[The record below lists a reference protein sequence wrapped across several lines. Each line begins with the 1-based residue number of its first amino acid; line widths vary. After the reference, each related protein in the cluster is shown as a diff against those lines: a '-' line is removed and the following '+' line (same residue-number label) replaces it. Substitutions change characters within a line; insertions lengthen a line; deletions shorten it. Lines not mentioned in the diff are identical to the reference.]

1 MARVLLVF
9 ILAACP
15 GKANSSS
22 VLLPEVGT
30 QSPLEWTP
38 DSISI
43 STSCVFCFAFLFPLS
58 NVWEC
63 F

>member
-1 MARVLLVF
+1 MARAVLVF
-9 ILAACP
+9 LLAACP

-22 VLLPEVGT
+22 FLLPEVGT

-43 STSCVFCFAFLFPLS
+43 SVSCVFCFCFSFPTK
-58 NVWEC
+58 
-63 F
+63 